1 MAIAEI
7 IGGFSGLKGRMLLF
21 SGVVV
26 LAGSIWSN
34 GLEMQRSG
42 KIFQS
47 PASSVGSTL
56 TGGGSSANRE
66 FYLRK
71 SDVWSRGAV
80 TLGLSFMVAMIAGS
94 LLRAAFKTGVTLLV
108 LCGVAVWILEKQGYV
123 SLWDEYFQSVQQ
135 GGNWM
140 TNRVEVLGKVL
151 QDHLPSAGVALIG
164 FGFGLRR

>member
-1 MAIAEI
+1 
-7 IGGFSGLKGRMLLF
+7 
-21 SGVVV
+21 
-26 LAGSIWSN
+26 
-34 GLEMQRSG
+34 
-42 KIFQS
+42 
-47 PASSVGSTL
+47 
-56 TGGGSSANRE
+56 
-66 FYLRK
+66 
-71 SDVWSRGAV
+71 
-80 TLGLSFMVAMIAGS
+80 
-94 LLRAAFKTGVTLLV
+94 V